1 MDDGYRGMGFHS
13 FQKEEFVL
21 MFYLDH
27 RLTIIIGAY
36 GSGKSE
42 ISVNM
47 ALSQRKALPEKKLLI
62 ADLDI
67 VNPFYRSSDCA
78 AVLEKAGVRLVT
90 PLYAG
95 SNVDAPVL
103 PPDMYVIFDDESY
116 QGVFDIGGEDMGALV
131 LGSLKKRIEG
141 PDAVIY
147 MAVNSLRPF
156 TSDAEQIAIMTNE
169 LSAAAGFKINGYLN
183 NTNLLEET
191 TAGMVADGEARI
203 LEASAITGVPLIANC
218 VMEGVEIPDG
228 LLKTNELF
236 RMERRIHYA
245 Y

>member
-1 MDDGYRGMGFHS
+1 
-13 FQKEEFVL
+13 

-42 ISVNM
+42 IAVNM
-47 ALSQRKALPEKKLLI
+47 SLAQRKAMPDKKLLI

-67 VNPFYRSSDCA
+67 VNPFYRSSDCG
-78 AVLEKAGVRLVT
+78 AVLEEAGIRLIT

-103 PPDMYVIFDDESY
+103 TPEMYVIFDDESY
-116 QGVFDIGGEDMGALV
+116 QGIFDIGGEDMGAIV
-131 LGSLKKRIEG
+131 LGSIKKRIENT
-141 PDAVIY
+141 DTAIY
-147 MAVNSLRPF
+147 MAVNTLRPF
-156 TSDAEQIAIMTNE
+156 TSDPEQIAIMTNE
-169 LSAAAGFKINGYLN
+169 LTSAAGFKIDGYLN

-191 TAGMVADGEARI
+191 TAEMLEEGEKKI
-203 LEASAITGVPLIANC
+203 LEASKLTGIPLIANC
-218 VMEGVEIPDG
+218 VMEGVDIPEG
-228 LLKTNELF
+228 KLKDHELF
-236 RMERRIHYA
+236 RMERKIHYA

>member
-1 MDDGYRGMGFHS
+1 
-13 FQKEEFVL
+13 

-42 ISVNM
+42 IAVNM
-47 ALSQRKALPEKKLLI
+47 SLAQRKALPEKKLLI

-78 AVLEKAGVRLVT
+78 SALEAEGIRLVT
-90 PLYAG
+90 PMYAG

-116 QGVFDIGGEDMGALV
+116 QGIFDIGGEDMGALV
-131 LGSLKKRIEG
+131 LGSLKKRIENT
-141 PDAVIY
+141 DAVIY
-147 MAVNSLRPF
+147 MAVNTLRPF
-156 TSDAEQIAIMTNE
+156 TSDPEQIAVMTNE
-169 LSAAAGFKINGYLN
+169 LSAAAGFKIDGYLN

-191 TAGMVADGEARI
+191 TSDMLVDGEAKI
-203 LEASAITGVPLIANC
+203 LEASKITGIPLVANC
-218 VMEGVEIPDG
+218 VMEDVVIPDG
-228 LLKTNELF
+228 VLTDRELF
-236 RMERRIHYA
+236 RMNRKIRYA

>member
-1 MDDGYRGMGFHS
+1 
-13 FQKEEFVL
+13 

-42 ISVNM
+42 IAVNM
-47 ALSQRKALPEKKLLI
+47 SLAQRKALPDKKLLI

-67 VNPFYRSSDCA
+67 VNPFYRSSDCG
-78 AVLEKAGVRLVT
+78 AVLEESGIRLIT

-103 PPDMYVIFDDESY
+103 TPEMYVIFDDESY
-116 QGVFDIGGEDMGALV
+116 QGIFDIGGEDMGAIV
-131 LGSLKKRIEG
+131 LGSIKKRIENT
-141 PDAVIY
+141 DTAIY
-147 MAVNSLRPF
+147 MAVNTLRPF
-156 TSDAEQIAIMTNE
+156 TSDPEQIAIMTNE
-169 LSAAAGFKINGYLN
+169 LTAAAGFKIDGYLN

-191 TAGMVADGEARI
+191 TAEMLEEGEKKI
-203 LEASAITGVPLIANC
+203 LEASKLTGVPLIANC
-218 VMEGVEIPDG
+218 VMEGVDIPEG
-228 LLKTNELF
+228 KLKDHELF
-236 RMERRIHYA
+236 RMERKIHYA

>member
-1 MDDGYRGMGFHS
+1 
-13 FQKEEFVL
+13 

-42 ISVNM
+42 IAVNM
-47 ALSQRKALPEKKLLI
+47 SLAQRKALPDRKLLI

-78 AVLEKAGVRLVT
+78 SVLEEAGIRLVT
-90 PLYAG
+90 PMYAG

-116 QGVFDIGGEDMGALV
+116 QGIFDIGGEDMGALV
-131 LGSLKKRIEG
+131 LGSIRKRIENT
-141 PDAVIY
+141 DAVIY
-147 MAVNSLRPF
+147 MAVNALRPF

-169 LSAAAGFKINGYLN
+169 LAAAAGFKIDGYIN

-191 TAGMVADGEARI
+191 TAEMVAEGEKKI
-203 LEASAITGVPLIANC
+203 LDASAITGIPLVANC
-218 VMEGVEIPDG
+218 VMEGIDIPDG
-228 LLKTNELF
+228 MLKTEELF
-236 RMERRIHYA
+236 RMNRKIFYA

>member
-1 MDDGYRGMGFHS
+1 
-13 FQKEEFVL
+13 

-42 ISVNM
+42 IAVNM
-47 ALSQRKALPEKKLLI
+47 SLAQRKALPDKKLLI

-78 AVLEKAGVRLVT
+78 SALEEAGIRLVT
-90 PLYAG
+90 PMYAG

-116 QGVFDIGGEDMGALV
+116 QGIFDIGGEDMGALV
-131 LGSLKKRIEG
+131 LGSLKKRIENT
-141 PDAVIY
+141 DAVIY
-147 MAVNSLRPF
+147 MAVNTLRPF

-169 LSAAAGFKINGYLN
+169 LAAAAGFKIDGYLN

-191 TAGMVADGEARI
+191 TADMLVEGEAKI
-203 LEASAITGVPLIANC
+203 LEASAITGIPLVANC
-218 VMEGVEIPDG
+218 VMEDVVIPDG
-228 LLKTNELF
+228 VLKDRELF
-236 RMERRIHYA
+236 RMTRKIHYA

>member
-1 MDDGYRGMGFHS
+1 
-13 FQKEEFVL
+13 

-42 ISVNM
+42 IAVNM
-47 ALSQRKALPEKKLLI
+47 SLAQRKALPDKKLLI

-67 VNPFYRSSDCA
+67 VNPFYRSSDCG
-78 AVLEKAGVRLVT
+78 AVLEEAGVRLIT

-103 PPDMYVIFDDESY
+103 TPEMYVIFDDESY
-116 QGVFDIGGEDMGALV
+116 QGIFDIGGEDMGAIV
-131 LGSLKKRIEG
+131 LGSIKKRIENT
-141 PDAVIY
+141 DTAIY
-147 MAVNSLRPF
+147 MAVNTLRPF
-156 TSDAEQIAIMTNE
+156 TSDPEQIAIMTNE
-169 LSAAAGFKINGYLN
+169 LTAAAGFKIDGYLN

-191 TAGMVADGEARI
+191 TSDILAEGEKKI
-203 LEASAITGVPLIANC
+203 LEASKITGIPLVANC
-218 VMEGVEIPDG
+218 VMDNVDVPDG
-228 LLKTNELF
+228 LLKSGELF
-236 RMERRIHYA
+236 RMERKIHYA

>member
-1 MDDGYRGMGFHS
+1 
-13 FQKEEFVL
+13 

-42 ISVNM
+42 IAVNM
-47 ALSQRKALPEKKLLI
+47 SLAQRKALPDKNLLI

-78 AVLEKAGVRLVT
+78 DALKEAGVRLVT
-90 PLYAG
+90 PMYAG

-116 QGVFDIGGEDMGALV
+116 QGIFDIGGEDMGALV
-131 LGSLKKRIEG
+131 LGSLKKRIEST
-141 PDAVIY
+141 DAVIY
-147 MAVNSLRPF
+147 MAVNTLRPF
-156 TSDAEQIAIMTNE
+156 TSDAEQIAIMTAE
-169 LSAAAGFKINGYLN
+169 LSAAAGFKIDGYIN
-183 NTNLLEET
+183 NTNLLEDT
-191 TAGMVADGEARI
+191 TAEMLIQGESEI
-203 LEASAITGVPLIANC
+203 LKASEITGVPLIANC
-218 VMEGVEIPDG
+218 VMEDVDVPEGSLKVPE
-228 LLKTNELF
+228 LLKMS
-236 RMERRIHYA
+236 RKIRYA

>member
-1 MDDGYRGMGFHS
+1 
-13 FQKEEFVL
+13 

-42 ISVNM
+42 IAVNM
-47 ALSQRKALPEKKLLI
+47 SIAQRKALPDKKLLI

-78 AVLEKAGVRLVT
+78 DALKEAGVRLVT
-90 PLYAG
+90 PMYAG

-116 QGVFDIGGEDMGALV
+116 QGIFDIGGEDMGALV
-131 LGSLKKRIEG
+131 LGSLKHRIENT
-141 PDAVIY
+141 DAVIY
-147 MAVNSLRPF
+147 MAVNTLRPF
-156 TSDAEQIAIMTNE
+156 TSDPEQIAIMTNE
-169 LSAAAGFKINGYLN
+169 LSAAAGFKIDGYLN

-191 TAGMVADGEARI
+191 TGEILAEGENKI
-203 LEASAITGVPLIANC
+203 LEAGKLTGIPLIANC
-218 VMEGVEIPDG
+218 AMETVDLSGVSLKNPDVF
-228 LLKTNELF
+228 KMK
-236 RMERRIHYA
+236 RMIHYA

>member
-1 MDDGYRGMGFHS
+1 
-13 FQKEEFVL
+13 

-42 ISVNM
+42 IAVNM
-47 ALSQRKALPEKKLLI
+47 SLAQRKALPDKKLLI

-67 VNPFYRSSDCA
+67 VNPFYRSSDCG
-78 AVLEKAGVRLVT
+78 AVLEEAGIRLIT

-103 PPDMYVIFDDESY
+103 TPEMYVIFDDESY
-116 QGVFDIGGEDMGALV
+116 QGIFDIGGEDMGAIV
-131 LGSLKKRIEG
+131 LGSIKKRIENT
-141 PDAVIY
+141 DTAIY
-147 MAVNSLRPF
+147 MAVNTLRPF
-156 TSDAEQIAIMTNE
+156 TSDPEQIAIMTNE
-169 LSAAAGFKINGYLN
+169 LTSAAGFKIDGYLN

-191 TAGMVADGEARI
+191 TAEMLEEGEKKI
-203 LEASAITGVPLIANC
+203 LEASKLTGVPLIANC
-218 VMEGVEIPDG
+218 VMEGVDIPEGKLNDH
-228 LLKTNELF
+228 ELF
-236 RMERRIHYA
+236 RMERKIHYA

>member
-1 MDDGYRGMGFHS
+1 
-13 FQKEEFVL
+13 

-42 ISVNM
+42 IAVNM
-47 ALSQRKALPEKKLLI
+47 SLAQRKALPDKKLLI

-78 AVLEKAGVRLVT
+78 SALEAEGIRLVT
-90 PLYAG
+90 PMYAG

-116 QGVFDIGGEDMGALV
+116 QGLFDIGGEDMGALV
-131 LGSLKKRIEG
+131 LGSLKKRIENT
-141 PDAVIY
+141 DAVIY
-147 MAVNSLRPF
+147 MAVNTLRPF

-169 LSAAAGFKINGYLN
+169 LAAAAGFKIDGYLN

-191 TAGMVADGEARI
+191 TSDMLVEGEAKI
-203 LEASAITGVPLIANC
+203 LEASKITGIPLVANC
-218 VMEGVEIPDG
+218 VMEDVQIPDG
-228 LLKTNELF
+228 VLTDRELF
-236 RMERRIHYA
+236 RMTRKIRYA

>member
-1 MDDGYRGMGFHS
+1 
-13 FQKEEFVL
+13 

-42 ISVNM
+42 IAVNM
-47 ALSQRKALPEKKLLI
+47 SLAQRKALPDKKLLI

-78 AVLEKAGVRLVT
+78 SALEAEGIRLVT
-90 PLYAG
+90 PMYAG

-116 QGVFDIGGEDMGALV
+116 QGIFDIGGEDMGALV
-131 LGSLKKRIEG
+131 LGSLKKRIENT
-141 PDAVIY
+141 DDVIY
-147 MAVNSLRPF
+147 MAVNTLRPF

-169 LSAAAGFKINGYLN
+169 LAAAAGFKIDGYLN

-191 TAGMVADGEARI
+191 TSDMLVEGEAKI
-203 LEASAITGVPLIANC
+203 LEASKITGIPLVANC
-218 VMEGVEIPDG
+218 VMEDVNVPDG
-228 LLKTNELF
+228 VLTDRELF
-236 RMERRIHYA
+236 RMTRKIRYA

>member
-1 MDDGYRGMGFHS
+1 
-13 FQKEEFVL
+13 

-42 ISVNM
+42 IAVNM
-47 ALSQRKALPEKKLLI
+47 SLAQRKALPDKKLLI

-78 AVLEKAGVRLVT
+78 SALEAEGIRLVT
-90 PLYAG
+90 PMYAG

-116 QGVFDIGGEDMGALV
+116 QGIFDIGGEDMGALV
-131 LGSLKKRIEG
+131 LGSLKKRIENT
-141 PDAVIY
+141 DAVIY
-147 MAVNSLRPF
+147 MAVNTLRPF
-156 TSDAEQIAIMTNE
+156 TSDPEQIATMTNE
-169 LSAAAGFKINGYLN
+169 LSAAAGFKIDGYLN

-191 TAGMVADGEARI
+191 TSDMLVDGEAKI
-203 LEASAITGVPLIANC
+203 LEASKITEIPLVANC
-218 VMEGVEIPDG
+218 VMEDVVIPDG
-228 LLKTNELF
+228 VLTDRELF
-236 RMERRIHYA
+236 RMNRKIRYA

>member
-1 MDDGYRGMGFHS
+1 
-13 FQKEEFVL
+13 

-42 ISVNM
+42 IAVNM
-47 ALSQRKALPEKKLLI
+47 SLAQRKAMPDKKLLI

-67 VNPFYRSSDCA
+67 VNPFYRSSDCG
-78 AVLEKAGVRLVT
+78 AVLEEAGVRLIT

-103 PPDMYVIFDDESY
+103 TPEMYVIFDDESY
-116 QGVFDIGGEDMGALV
+116 QGIFDIGGEDMGAIV
-131 LGSLKKRIEG
+131 LGSIKKRIENT
-141 PDAVIY
+141 DTAIY
-147 MAVNSLRPF
+147 MAVNTLRPF
-156 TSDAEQIAIMTNE
+156 TSDPEQIAIMTNE
-169 LSAAAGFKINGYLN
+169 LTSAAGFKIDGYLN

-191 TAGMVADGEARI
+191 TAEMLEEGEKKI
-203 LEASAITGVPLIANC
+203 LEASKLTGIPLIANC
-218 VMEGVEIPDG
+218 VMEGVDIPEG
-228 LLKTNELF
+228 KLKDHELF
-236 RMERRIHYA
+236 RMERKIHYA

>member
-1 MDDGYRGMGFHS
+1 
-13 FQKEEFVL
+13 

-42 ISVNM
+42 IAVNM
-47 ALSQRKALPEKKLLI
+47 SLAQRKALPDKKILI

-67 VNPFYRSSDCA
+67 VNPFYRSSDCG
-78 AVLEKAGVRLVT
+78 AVLEEAGVRLIT

-103 PPDMYVIFDDESY
+103 TPEMYVIFDDESY
-116 QGVFDIGGEDMGALV
+116 QGIFDIGGEDMGAIV
-131 LGSLKKRIEG
+131 LGSIKKRIENT
-141 PDAVIY
+141 DAAIY
-147 MAVNSLRPF
+147 MAVNTLRPF
-156 TSDAEQIAIMTNE
+156 TSDPEQIAVMTNE
-169 LSAAAGFKINGYLN
+169 LASASGFMIDGYLN

-191 TAGMVADGEARI
+191 TADIVAEGESKV
-203 LEASAITGVPLIANC
+203 LEASKITGIPLIANC
-218 VMEGVEIPDG
+218 VMESVEIPDG
-228 LLKTNELF
+228 KLTDHELF
-236 RMERRIHYA
+236 KMKRTIHYA

>member
-1 MDDGYRGMGFHS
+1 
-13 FQKEEFVL
+13 

-42 ISVNM
+42 IAVN
-47 ALSQRKALPEKKLLI
+47 LSLAQRKALPDKKLLI
-62 ADLDI
+62 ADMDI

-78 AVLEKAGVRLVT
+78 ASLEEAGIRLIT
-90 PLYAG
+90 PMYAG

-116 QGVFDIGGEDMGALV
+116 QGIFDIGGEDMGAIV
-131 LGSLKKRIEG
+131 LGSIRKRIENA
-141 PDAVIY
+141 DAVIY
-147 MAVNSLRPF
+147 MAVNTLRPF
-156 TSDAEQIAIMTNE
+156 TSDPEQISIMTNE
-169 LSAAAGFKINGYLN
+169 LAAAAGFKIDGYLN

-191 TAGMVADGEARI
+191 IVAEGEAKI
-203 LEASAITGVPLIANC
+203 LEASKITGVPLIANC
-218 VMEGVEIPDG
+218 VMDSVDMPEGK
-228 LLKTNELF
+228 LKNPELF
-236 RMERRIHYA
+236 TMKRMIHYA

>member
-1 MDDGYRGMGFHS
+1 
-13 FQKEEFVL
+13 

-42 ISVNM
+42 IAVNM
-47 ALSQRKALPEKKLLI
+47 SLAQREKMPDKKLLI

-78 AVLEKAGVRLVT
+78 ADLKEAGIRLVT
-90 PLYAG
+90 PMYAG

-116 QGVFDIGGEDMGALV
+116 QGVFDIGGEDMGAIV
-131 LGSLKKRIEG
+131 LGTLKHRIENT
-141 PDAVIY
+141 DAVIY
-147 MAVNSLRPF
+147 MAVNALRPF
-156 TSDAEQIAIMTNE
+156 TSDPEQIAVMTDE
-169 LSAAAGFKINGYLN
+169 LSAAAGFMIDGYLN
-183 NTNLLEET
+183 NTNLLGET
-191 TAGMVADGEARI
+191 TAQTVAEGEAQI
-203 LEASAITGVPLIANC
+203 LEASKLTGIPLIANC
-218 VMEGVEIPDG
+218 VMDSVQIPDG
-228 LLKTNELF
+228 MFNGRELL
-236 RMERRIHYA
+236 RMKKRIFYA

>member
-1 MDDGYRGMGFHS
+1 
-13 FQKEEFVL
+13 

-47 ALSQRKALPEKKLLI
+47 VLAQRKALPDRNLLI

-78 AVLEKAGVRLVT
+78 SVLKEAGVRLVT

-131 LGSLKKRIEG
+131 LGSLKQRIENT
-141 PDAVIY
+141 DTVIY
-147 MAVNSLRPF
+147 MAVNTLRPF
-156 TSDAEQIAIMTNE
+156 TSDPEQIAIMTNE
-169 LSAAAGFKINGYLN
+169 LSAAAGFNINGYLN

-191 TAGMVADGEARI
+191 TAEMLAEGEQKI
-203 LEASAITGVPLIANC
+203 IEASAVTGVPLIADC

-228 LLKTNELF
+228 LLKAPELF
-236 RMERRIHYA
+236 RMGRRIHYA

>member
-1 MDDGYRGMGFHS
+1 
-13 FQKEEFVL
+13 

-42 ISVNM
+42 IAVNM
-47 ALSQRKALPEKKLLI
+47 SLAQRKALPDKKLLI

-78 AVLEKAGVRLVT
+78 SALEAEGIRLVT
-90 PLYAG
+90 PMYAG

-116 QGVFDIGGEDMGALV
+116 QGIFDIGGEDMGALV
-131 LGSLKKRIEG
+131 LGSLKKRIENT
-141 PDAVIY
+141 DAVIY
-147 MAVNSLRPF
+147 MAVNTLRPF
-156 TSDAEQIAIMTNE
+156 TSDPEQIAIMTNE
-169 LSAAAGFKINGYLN
+169 LSAAAGFKIDGYLN

-191 TAGMVADGEARI
+191 TSEMLVEGEAKI
-203 LEASAITGVPLIANC
+203 LEASKLTGIPLVANC
-218 VMEGVEIPDG
+218 VMGDVVIPDG
-228 LLKTNELF
+228 VLTDRELF
-236 RMERRIHYA
+236 RMTRKIRYA

>member
-1 MDDGYRGMGFHS
+1 
-13 FQKEEFVL
+13 

-42 ISVNM
+42 IAVNM
-47 ALSQRKALPEKKLLI
+47 SLAQRKAMPDKKLLI

-67 VNPFYRSSDCA
+67 VNPFYRSSDCG
-78 AVLEKAGVRLVT
+78 AVLEEAGIRLIT

-103 PPDMYVIFDDESY
+103 TPEMYVIFDDESY
-116 QGVFDIGGEDMGALV
+116 QGIFDIGGEDMGAIV
-131 LGSLKKRIEG
+131 LGSIKKRIENT
-141 PDAVIY
+141 DTAIY
-147 MAVNSLRPF
+147 MAVNTLRPF

-169 LSAAAGFKINGYLN
+169 LTAASGFKIDGYLN

-191 TAGMVADGEARI
+191 TADILAEGENKI
-203 LEASAITGVPLIANC
+203 LEASKITGIPLIANC
-218 VMEGVEIPDG
+218 VMGNVDVPEG
-228 LLKTNELF
+228 LLKTGELF
-236 RMERRIHYA
+236 RMERKIHYA

>member
-1 MDDGYRGMGFHS
+1 
-13 FQKEEFVL
+13 

-42 ISVNM
+42 IAVNM
-47 ALSQRKALPEKKLLI
+47 SLAQREALPDKKLLI
-62 ADLDI
+62 ADMDI

-78 AVLEKAGVRLVT
+78 ASLEEAGVRLIT

-116 QGVFDIGGEDMGALV
+116 QGIFDIGGEDMGAIV
-131 LGSLKKRIEG
+131 LGSIRKRIENA
-141 PDAVIY
+141 DAVIY
-147 MAVNSLRPF
+147 MAVNTLRPF
-156 TSDAEQIAIMTNE
+156 TSDPEQIAIMTNE
-169 LSAAAGFKINGYLN
+169 LAAAAGFKIDGYLN

-191 TAGMVADGEARI
+191 TADIVAEGEAKI
-203 LEASAITGVPLIANC
+203 LEASKITGVPLIANC
-218 VMEGVEIPDG
+218 VMDSVEMPDG
-228 LLKTNELF
+228 KLKNPELF
-236 RMERRIHYA
+236 TMKRMIHYA

>member
-1 MDDGYRGMGFHS
+1 MDDGYCGLGFYS

-67 VNPFYRSSDCA
+67 VNPFYRSSDCS

-141 PDAVIY
+141 TDAVIY

-156 TSDAEQIAIMTNE
+156 TSDAEQIAVMTNE
-169 LSAAAGFKINGYLN
+169 LSAAAGFKIDGYLN

-191 TAGMVADGEARI
+191 TAEMVSEGEARI
-203 LEASAITGVPLIANC
+203 LEASAFTGVPLIANC
-218 VMEGVEIPDG
+218 VMEGVEIPDD

>member
-1 MDDGYRGMGFHS
+1 
-13 FQKEEFVL
+13 

-42 ISVNM
+42 IAVNM
-47 ALSQRKALPEKKLLI
+47 SLAQRKALPDKKLLI

-78 AVLEKAGVRLVT
+78 SALEAEGIRLVT
-90 PLYAG
+90 PMYAG

-116 QGVFDIGGEDMGALV
+116 QGIFDIGGEDMGALV
-131 LGSLKKRIEG
+131 LGSLKKRIENT
-141 PDAVIY
+141 DAVIY
-147 MAVNSLRPF
+147 MAVNTLRPF
-156 TSDAEQIAIMTNE
+156 TSDPEQIAVMTNE
-169 LSAAAGFKINGYLN
+169 LSAAAGFKIDGYLN

-191 TAGMVADGEARI
+191 TSDMLVDGEAKI
-203 LEASAITGVPLIANC
+203 LEASKITEIPLVANC
-218 VMEGVEIPDG
+218 VMEDVVIPDG
-228 LLKTNELF
+228 VLTDRELF
-236 RMERRIHYA
+236 RMNRKIRYA

>member
-1 MDDGYRGMGFHS
+1 
-13 FQKEEFVL
+13 

-42 ISVNM
+42 IAVNM
-47 ALSQRKALPEKKLLI
+47 SLAQRKALPDKKLLI

-67 VNPFYRSSDCA
+67 VNPFYRSSDCG
-78 AVLEKAGVRLVT
+78 AVLEEAGVRLIT

-103 PPDMYVIFDDESY
+103 TPEMYVIFDDESY
-116 QGVFDIGGEDMGALV
+116 QGIFDIGGEDMGAIV
-131 LGSLKKRIEG
+131 LGSIKKRIENT
-141 PDAVIY
+141 DTAIY
-147 MAVNSLRPF
+147 MAVNTLRPF
-156 TSDAEQIAIMTNE
+156 TSDPEQIAIMTNE
-169 LSAAAGFKINGYLN
+169 LTSAAGFKIDGYLN

-191 TAGMVADGEARI
+191 TAEMLEEGEKKI
-203 LEASAITGVPLIANC
+203 LEASKLTGIPLIANC
-218 VMEGVEIPDG
+218 VMEGVDIPEG
-228 LLKTNELF
+228 KLKDHELF
-236 RMERRIHYA
+236 RMERKIHYA

>member
-1 MDDGYRGMGFHS
+1 
-13 FQKEEFVL
+13 

-42 ISVNM
+42 IAVNM
-47 ALSQRKALPEKKLLI
+47 SLAQRKAMPDKKLLI

-67 VNPFYRSSDCA
+67 VNPFYRSSDCG
-78 AVLEKAGVRLVT
+78 AVLEEAGIRLIT

-103 PPDMYVIFDDESY
+103 TPEMYVIFDDESY
-116 QGVFDIGGEDMGALV
+116 QGIFDIGGEDMGAIV
-131 LGSLKKRIEG
+131 LGSIRKRIENT
-141 PDAVIY
+141 DTAIY
-147 MAVNSLRPF
+147 MAVNTLRPF
-156 TSDAEQIAIMTNE
+156 TSDPEQIAIMTNE
-169 LSAAAGFKINGYLN
+169 LTSAAGFKIDGYLN

-191 TAGMVADGEARI
+191 TAEMLEEGEKKI
-203 LEASAITGVPLIANC
+203 LEASKLTGIPLIANC
-218 VMEGVEIPDG
+218 VMEGVDIPEGKLNDH
-228 LLKTNELF
+228 ELF
-236 RMERRIHYA
+236 RMERKIHYA

>member
-1 MDDGYRGMGFHS
+1 
-13 FQKEEFVL
+13 

-42 ISVNM
+42 IAVNM
-47 ALSQRKALPEKKLLI
+47 SLAQRKALPDKKLLI

-67 VNPFYRSSDCA
+67 VNPFYRSSDCG
-78 AVLEKAGVRLVT
+78 AVLEEAGIRLIT

-103 PPDMYVIFDDESY
+103 TPEMYVIFDDESY
-116 QGVFDIGGEDMGALV
+116 QGIFDIGGEDMGAIV
-131 LGSLKKRIEG
+131 LGSIRKRIENT
-141 PDAVIY
+141 DTAIY
-147 MAVNSLRPF
+147 MAVNTLRPF
-156 TSDAEQIAIMTNE
+156 TSDPEQIAVMTNE
-169 LSAAAGFKINGYLN
+169 LTAAAGFKIDGYLN

-191 TAGMVADGEARI
+191 TAEMLEEGEKKI
-203 LEASAITGVPLIANC
+203 LEASKLTGVPLIANC
-218 VMEGVEIPDG
+218 VMEGVDIPEG
-228 LLKTNELF
+228 KLKDHELF
-236 RMERRIHYA
+236 RMERKIHYA

>member
-1 MDDGYRGMGFHS
+1 
-13 FQKEEFVL
+13 

-42 ISVNM
+42 IAVNM
-47 ALSQRKALPEKKLLI
+47 SLAQRKALPDKKLLI

-78 AVLEKAGVRLVT
+78 SALEAEGIRLVT
-90 PLYAG
+90 PMYAG

-116 QGVFDIGGEDMGALV
+116 QGIFDIGGEDMGALV
-131 LGSLKKRIEG
+131 LGSLKKRIENT
-141 PDAVIY
+141 DAVIY
-147 MAVNSLRPF
+147 MAVNTLRPF

-169 LSAAAGFKINGYLN
+169 LAAAAGFKIDGYLN

-191 TAGMVADGEARI
+191 TSDMLVEGEAKI
-203 LEASAITGVPLIANC
+203 LEASKITGIPLVANC
-218 VMEGVEIPDG
+218 VMEDVNVPDG
-228 LLKTNELF
+228 VLTDRELF
-236 RMERRIHYA
+236 RMTRKIRYA

>member
-1 MDDGYRGMGFHS
+1 
-13 FQKEEFVL
+13 

-42 ISVNM
+42 IAVNM
-47 ALSQRKALPEKKLLI
+47 SLAQRKALPDKKLLI

-67 VNPFYRSSDCA
+67 VNPFYRSSDCG
-78 AVLEKAGVRLVT
+78 AVLEEAGIRLIT

-103 PPDMYVIFDDESY
+103 TPEMYVIFDDESY
-116 QGVFDIGGEDMGALV
+116 QGIFDIGGEDMGAIV
-131 LGSLKKRIEG
+131 LGSIKKRIENT
-141 PDAVIY
+141 DTAIY
-147 MAVNSLRPF
+147 MAVNTLRPF
-156 TSDAEQIAIMTNE
+156 TSDPEQIAIMTNE
-169 LSAAAGFKINGYLN
+169 LTAAAGFKIDGYLN

-191 TAGMVADGEARI
+191 TADILAEGEKKI
-203 LEASAITGVPLIANC
+203 LEASKITGIPLVANC
-218 VMEGVEIPDG
+218 VMDNVDVPDG
-228 LLKTNELF
+228 LLKSGELF
-236 RMERRIHYA
+236 RMERKIHYA

>member
-1 MDDGYRGMGFHS
+1 
-13 FQKEEFVL
+13 

-42 ISVNM
+42 IAVNM
-47 ALSQRKALPEKKLLI
+47 SLAQRKALPDRKLLI

-78 AVLEKAGVRLVT
+78 KDLEEAGIRLVT

-116 QGVFDIGGEDMGALV
+116 QGIFDIGGEDMGALV
-131 LGSLKKRIEG
+131 LGSLKQRIENT
-141 PDAVIY
+141 DAVIY
-147 MAVNSLRPF
+147 MAVNTLRPF
-156 TSDAEQIAIMTNE
+156 TSDPEQIAIMTSE
-169 LSAAAGFKINGYLN
+169 LSAAAGFKIDGYIN

-191 TAGMVADGEARI
+191 TAELVKEGESKV
-203 LEASAITGVPLIANC
+203 LEASKLTGVPLIANC
-218 VMEGVEIPDG
+218 VMEGVEIPEG
-228 LLKTNELF
+228 MLENTELF
-236 RMERRIHYA
+236 RMSRRIHYA

>member
-1 MDDGYRGMGFHS
+1 
-13 FQKEEFVL
+13 

-42 ISVNM
+42 IAVNM
-47 ALSQRKALPEKKLLI
+47 SLAQRKALPDKKLLI

-78 AVLEKAGVRLVT
+78 SALEAEGIRLVT
-90 PLYAG
+90 PMYAG

-116 QGVFDIGGEDMGALV
+116 QGIFDIGGEDMGALV
-131 LGSLKKRIEG
+131 LGSLKKRIENT
-141 PDAVIY
+141 DAVIY
-147 MAVNSLRPF
+147 MAVNTLRPF

-169 LSAAAGFKINGYLN
+169 LAAAAGFKIDGYLN

-191 TAGMVADGEARI
+191 TSDMLVEGEAKI
-203 LEASAITGVPLIANC
+203 LEASKITGIPLVANC
-218 VMEGVEIPDG
+218 VMEDVNVPDRV
-228 LLKTNELF
+228 LTDRELF
-236 RMERRIHYA
+236 RMTRKIRYA

>member
-1 MDDGYRGMGFHS
+1 
-13 FQKEEFVL
+13 

-42 ISVNM
+42 IAVNM
-47 ALSQRKALPEKKLLI
+47 SLAQRKALPDKKLLI

-67 VNPFYRSSDCA
+67 VNPFYRSSDCG
-78 AVLEKAGVRLVT
+78 AVLEEAGIRLIT

-103 PPDMYVIFDDESY
+103 TPEMYVIFDDESY
-116 QGVFDIGGEDMGALV
+116 QGIFDIGGEDMGAIV
-131 LGSLKKRIEG
+131 LGSIKKRIENT
-141 PDAVIY
+141 DTAIY
-147 MAVNSLRPF
+147 MAVNTLRPF
-156 TSDAEQIAIMTNE
+156 TSDPEQIAIMTNE
-169 LSAAAGFKINGYLN
+169 LTSAAGFKIDGYLN

-191 TAGMVADGEARI
+191 TAEMLAEGEKKI
-203 LEASAITGVPLIANC
+203 LEASKLTGIPLIANC
-218 VMEGVEIPDG
+218 VMEGVDIPEGKLNDH
-228 LLKTNELF
+228 ELF
-236 RMERRIHYA
+236 RMERKIHYA

>member
-1 MDDGYRGMGFHS
+1 
-13 FQKEEFVL
+13 

-42 ISVNM
+42 IAVNM
-47 ALSQRKALPEKKLLI
+47 SLAQRKAMPDKNLLI

-67 VNPFYRSSDCA
+67 VNPFYRSSDCG
-78 AVLEKAGVRLVT
+78 AVLEEAGVRLIT

-103 PPDMYVIFDDESY
+103 TPEMYVIFDDESY
-116 QGVFDIGGEDMGALV
+116 QGIFDIGGEDMGAIV
-131 LGSLKKRIEG
+131 LGSIKKRIENT
-141 PDAVIY
+141 DAAIY
-147 MAVNSLRPF
+147 MAVNTLRPF
-156 TSDAEQIAIMTNE
+156 TSDPEQIAIMTNE
-169 LSAAAGFKINGYLN
+169 LTSAAGFKIDGYLN

-191 TAGMVADGEARI
+191 TADILAEGEKKI
-203 LEASAITGVPLIANC
+203 LEASKITGIPLVANC
-218 VMEGVEIPDG
+218 VMDNVDVPDG
-228 LLKTNELF
+228 LLKSGELF
-236 RMERRIHYA
+236 RMERKIHYA

>member
-1 MDDGYRGMGFHS
+1 
-13 FQKEEFVL
+13 

-42 ISVNM
+42 IAVNM
-47 ALSQRKALPEKKLLI
+47 SLAQRKALPDRKLLI

-78 AVLEKAGVRLVT
+78 SVLEEAGVRLVT
-90 PLYAG
+90 PMYAG

-116 QGVFDIGGEDMGALV
+116 QGIFDIGGEDMGALV
-131 LGSLKKRIEG
+131 LGSLKKRIENT
-141 PDAVIY
+141 DAVIY

-169 LSAAAGFKINGYLN
+169 LAAAAGFKINGYLN

-191 TAGMVADGEARI
+191 TAEMLAEGEKKI
-203 LEASAITGVPLIANC
+203 LEASAVTGIPLIANC
-218 VMEGVEIPDG
+218 VMEGVEIPEG
-228 LLKTNELF
+228 TLVTGELF
-236 RMERRIHYA
+236 RMNRKIRYA